1 MLMVQV
7 DYVMKQ
13 ITEYN
18 AYDFEII
25 GIIGANRS
33 PTCGVETTSDFNKEI
48 SGKDVFM
55 SELINRIN
63 AENLNIPMLGI
74 KSTDNILDQ
83 VRSIIK

>member
-1 MLMVQV
+1 
-7 DYVMKQ
+7 
-13 ITEYN
+13 
-18 AYDFEII
+18 
-25 GIIGANRS
+25 
-33 PTCGVETTSDFNKEI
+33 VETTSDFNKEI